1 MALISQKG
9 GGASAP
15 SSNKETEMSKKT
27 VAICGYRA
35 IGEKAV
41 AGAFPMDDKVEA
53 KVFECEEGKGLPAG
67 WVDSPAKVSKPKKR
81 KA

>member
-1 MALISQKG
+1 MSLISQKG

-27 VAICGYRA
+27 VSTWGYRA
-35 IGEKAV
+35 V
-41 AGAFPMDDKVEA
+41 DDEVEA
-53 KVFECEEGKGLPAG
+53 KIFECAKGDDLPAG
-67 WVDSPAKVSKPKKR
+67 WVDSPAKLSKPKKR